1 MKSSN
6 KFMLYDSDEGF
17 YDIFLFSE
25 PIDTSKIR
33 ETIQGLKDSGNESW
47 NDLETIDKEI
57 KKQFEV
63 EKLVLFTVGE
73 NDVLDIMNF

>member
-25 PIDTSKIR
+25 PVDTSKIR
-33 ETIQGLKDSGNESW
+33 EIIQGLKDSGNESW
-47 NDLETIDKEI
+47 NDLETIDEEI
-57 KKQFEV
+57 KKQFKV